1 MLKDKHKGPSNHE
14 PSRMMNKPIF
24 PSSRCFYQI
33 FQDKDVKASNSPAN
47 SHCSVD
53 ELWKAGWV
61 IDLLEWQKKTWDE
74 KIFKVGRTCEE
85 VTPATQMEKVR
96 GSISY
101 LPTRV
106 TNNFLKLRPREKFK
120 NYPTGAFHTCTHDP
134 WLRHKA
140 TWHAVTRVLLLL
152 LN

>member
-24 PSSRCFYQI
+24 PSSHCFYQV

-61 IDLLEWQKKTWDE
+61 IDLLGWQKKMEDE
-74 KIFKVGRTCEE
+74 KMFKVGRTCEE
-85 VTPATQMEKVR
+85 VEKVM
-96 GSISY
+96 GFISY
-101 LPTRV
+101 LPTWV
-106 TNNFLKLRPREKFK
+106 TNNFLKLRSREKFK
-120 NYPTGAFHTCTHDP
+120 TTLLVAVHTVSILP
-134 WLRHKA
+134 GWG
-140 TWHAVTRVLLLL
+140 TRPRGKLSPEFFFFLIRK
-152 LN
+152 N